1 MAFYFVTTILFTAAI
16 CAGEF
21 SEERKLESVV
31 LKGAQLPDL
40 TNVPIDFIVG
50 FAYSS
55 AQWEQIPLQID
66 EMHWQDWDVIKNSS
80 DCRIAGRNATEL
92 VYADSKTLSGPDENP
107 RFDAD
112 DELVFM
118 ARYMGR
124 KRPAQSA
131 FPPNVLQVSIR
142 ELSIEAKK
150 ARFLVLAK
158 GHFFFAVSVSGG
170 DSHRPNRWWPRIRL
184 SLSKRL

>member
-1 MAFYFVTTILFTAAI
+1 MAFYFVTSILFTAAI
-16 CAGEF
+16 SAGEF

-31 LKGAQLPDL
+31 IKGAQLPDL

-142 ELSIEAKK
+142 AVDRGE
-150 ARFLVLAK
+150 K
-158 GHFFFAVSVSGG
+158 GPVFSA
-170 DSHRPNRWWPRIRL
+170 
-184 SLSKRL
+184 SKRTLLFCSFCQWR